1 MYYYADGRD
10 KSNNRLITSY
20 KDRSQAEKYRKD
32 SNIQGG
38 LKYLDTEN
46 SVLTNDSSG
55 GLLVRT
61 LMVSEKKQVLE
72 GDFVIY
78 ARNNGVWEKTQFRY
92 TNYALGNQAIKSALI
107 NLYEAVALVEER
119 PE

>member
-38 LKYLDTEN
+38 LKYLDTER
-46 SVLTNDSSG
+46 SVLTNEPND
-55 GLLVRT
+55 LLVRT
-61 LMVSEKKQVLE
+61 LMVSETKQKLE

-78 ARNNGVWEKTQFRY
+78 ARTDGKWEKTKFHY
-92 TNYALGNQAIKSALI
+92 DTYANANQAVKGVFI
-107 NLYEAVALVEER
+107 NIYDACAVIEQTSS
-119 PE
+119 

>member
-38 LKYLDTEN
+38 LKYLDTER
-46 SVLTNDSSG
+46 SVLTNEPND
-55 GLLVRT
+55 LLVRT
-61 LMVSEKKQVLE
+61 LMVSEHKQKLG

-78 ARNNGVWEKTQFRY
+78 ARTDGKWEKTKFRY
-92 TNYALGNQAIKSALI
+92 TNYALGNQVIKSALI

-119 PE
+119 PQ